1 MEVLNVSETE
11 ITPRV
16 ELDKGRGIFI
26 IEGKS
31 LPEDVKDFYNPVIEW
46 FDEYV
51 KDPNDETHFILDFE
65 YFNTAS
71 SKMILILLS
80 KLREIQKSGKRVS
93 VTWKFPQYDVELE
106 EAGEEFSELLN
117 IPFNFIPKISS

>member
-11 ITPRV
+11 ITPRI
-16 ELDKGRGIFI
+16 ELDKEKGIFL

-46 FDEYV
+46 FEEY
-51 KDPNDETHFILDFE
+51 KTIPNDDTHIVLDFE

-80 KLREIQKSGKRVS
+80 KLREVQKSGKRVN

-117 IPFNFIPKISS
+117 IPFNFVPKVS